1 MSTYNQALR
10 KPLAKSSVIKEV
22 VLDATTFV
30 VGDNDTG
37 ITVPAGALIKGVYL
51 TNTANDLAS
60 GGSATLAGKVGSTT
74 IQSATG
80 YATLKGS
87 GVGTASSTFIASSAS
102 LYVTVATAVL
112 TAGTVGVKV
121 EYTQA

>member
-1 MSTYNQALR
+1 MSTYSQALR
-10 KPLAKSSVIKEV
+10 KPSAKRSVIKEV
-22 VLDATTFV
+22 VLDASTFI

-37 ITVPAGALIKGVYL
+37 ITVPAGAFIQGVYL
-51 TNTANDLAS
+51 SNTANDLAS

-80 YATLKGS
+80 YATLKNS
-87 GVGTASSTFIASSAS
+87 GVGTAGATFNASSAS

-112 TAGTVGVKV
+112 TAGTVVAKI
-121 EYTQA
+121 EYIPA